1 MIQEIIA
8 YKNIVN
14 DIEDLISKSPFKKN
28 YIIEKIGIPSPTFY
42 RKLKTQTFTPDEV
55 LSIAKIL
62 SPEENYRL
70 ELKADIAQGK
80 RDLDNGDF
88 ITHEQMLS
96 ELKSKK
102 LI

>member
-8 YKNIVN
+8 YKKIV
-14 DIEDLISKSPFKKN
+14 DSIEDFISKSPFKKN
-28 YIIEKIGIPSPTFY
+28 YIIDRVGISRPTFY

-62 SPEENYRL
+62 SPEENFML
-70 ELKADIAQGK
+70 ELKADIEQGK
-80 RDLDNGDF
+80 KDLDNGDF
-88 ITHEQMLS
+88 ITHEQMLA
-96 ELKSKK
+96 ELKNKK